1 MFQELRGEGEL
12 ETVNGLGGPPG
23 SEWIQKAAW
32 GPGAAGAG
40 GGGLV
45 AAVCL
50 GMRQVRPGAHLPSRV
65 GPGTHAPASPTQEQN
80 QRSSDQDPGRDFGF

>member
-1 MFQELRGEGEL
+1 MGWEDHPGLSGFRRQPGALELRGR
-12 ETVNGLGGPPG
+12 
-23 SEWIQKAAW
+23 
-32 GPGAAGAG
+32 G